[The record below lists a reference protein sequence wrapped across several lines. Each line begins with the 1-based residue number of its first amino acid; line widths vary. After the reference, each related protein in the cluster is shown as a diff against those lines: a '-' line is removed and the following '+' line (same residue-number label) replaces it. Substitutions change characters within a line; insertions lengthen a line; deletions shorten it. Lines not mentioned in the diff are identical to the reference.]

1 MNTEEKDITEEV
13 SDEATASQEEIVET
27 VELTETEKL
36 QAEVAE
42 LKDKFLRLQAE
53 FDNFRRRTAKER
65 LDLIGTASKD
75 LVSTLIPVLDDF
87 ERATK
92 TMETATDMD
101 AIKEGVGLVYS
112 KFYKILEAKGLKPMN
127 STGQA
132 FNPEIHEAITQ
143 IPAPSDDL
151 KGKVVDEVEKG
162 YYLNDTVVR
171 FAKVVIGA

>member
-1 MNTEEKDITEEV
+1 MNTEEKDVTEEV
-13 SDEATASQEEIVET
+13 SDGATASQEEIVET

>member
-1 MNTEEKDITEEV
+1 
-13 SDEATASQEEIVET
+13 
-27 VELTETEKL
+27 
-36 QAEVAE
+36 
-42 LKDKFLRLQAE
+42 
-53 FDNFRRRTAKER
+53 
-65 LDLIGTASKD
+65 
-75 LVSTLIPVLDDF
+75 
-87 ERATK
+87 
-92 TMETATDMD
+92 MD

>member
-127 STGQA
+127 S
-132 FNPEIHEAITQ
+132 
-143 IPAPSDDL
+143 
-151 KGKVVDEVEKG
+151 
-162 YYLNDTVVR
+162 
-171 FAKVVIGA
+171 